1 MRTPNLALKIMLELS
16 HHSRKY
22 LKLYDLKKAAKRIQE
37 RKHQT
42 KNQTN
47 DWKLTGSTLS
57 IRKKTN
63 KRC

>member
-1 MRTPNLALKIMLELS
+1 MLELS

-22 LKLYDLKKAAKRIQE
+22 LKIYDLKKVPKHIQE

-47 DWKLTGSTLS
+47 DWKLTGWTLS